1 MRKILVVNGCL
12 RMEQSATEKILTPF
26 YEGMRQAG
34 GTVEMFYLKRMKI
47 HPCEGDFICW
57 AQTPGVCPLQDDMQI
72 LYQKMREADI
82 LVFATPV
89 YIPLPGQ
96 MQDVL
101 NRMVAL
107 IDPLVRT
114 RNCRTRGVFRK
125 EFTIKKLALVSS
137 CGWWELGNFET
148 VERIVRELAE
158 DGSVNYAGAVLRPHI
173 QWLGKNPEKAKEIFQ
188 ASRDA
193 GFQLVKKGTMSEET
207 LHVVSQP
214 LVSNARFLEMER
226 NAYR

>member
-12 RMEQSATEKILTPF
+12 RMEQSATEKILAPF

-34 GTVEMFYLKRMKI
+34 GSVEMFYLKRMKI
-47 HPCEGDFICW
+47 RPCEGDFICW
-57 AQTPGVCPLQDDMQI
+57 AQTPGICPIQDDMQM

-96 MQDVL
+96 MQDML

-107 IDPLVRT
+107 IDPVVRT
-114 RNCRTRGVFRK
+114 REGRTRGVFRK
-125 EFTIKKLALVSS
+125 DVTVKKLVLVSS

-148 VERIVRELAE
+148 VERIIRELAE
-158 DGSVNYAGAVLRPHI
+158 DGSVTYVGAVLRPHI
-173 QWLGKNPEKAKEIFQ
+173 QWLEKNPEKAEEVFQ

-193 GFQLVKKGTMSEET
+193 GFQLVKKGTMSKET
-207 LHVVSQP
+207 LCIISQP
-214 LVSNARFLEMER
+214 LVSNAQFLETER
-226 NAYR
+226 IAYQ

>member
-12 RMEQSATEKILTPF
+12 RMEQSATEKILAPF
-26 YEGMRQAG
+26 CEGMRQAG
-34 GTVEMFYLKRMKI
+34 GSVEMFYLKRMKI
-47 HPCEGDFICW
+47 RPCEGDFICW
-57 AQTPGVCPLQDDMQI
+57 AQTPGICPIQDDMQM

-96 MQDVL
+96 MQDML

-107 IDPLVRT
+107 IDPVVRT
-114 RNCRTRGVFRK
+114 REGRTRGVFRK
-125 EFTIKKLALVSS
+125 DVTVKKLVLVSS

-148 VERIVRELAE
+148 VERIIRELAE
-158 DGSVNYAGAVLRPHI
+158 DGSVTYAGAVLRPHI
-173 QWLGKNPEKAKEIFQ
+173 QWLEKNPEKAEEVFQ

-193 GFQLVKKGTMSEET
+193 GFQLVKKGTMSKET
-207 LHVVSQP
+207 LCIISQP
-214 LVSNARFLEMER
+214 LVSNAQFLETER
-226 NAYR
+226 IAYQ